1 MKTRPRVPRASRLL
15 CIMLAEIVAVTYTT
29 PPVRAQAPAPQQ
41 ITISILEGEGAI
53 NNIKQRTAREAIV
66 QVQDE
71 NHKPVAGVAVTFFLA
86 DHGASGVFANGS
98 QSMTVMTD
106 ANGQAAMRGMVPNKM
121 AGKMQIRVSARLGN
135 LNADAVITQTN
146 AAGAAAAGG
155 AAISGKA
162 IALLVVGAVA
172 AAVVGVVLATRG
184 GSSTAVVIAVGP
196 TPTPTPTPT
205 PPAVV
210 ITPGTP
216 TVGHP

>member
-1 MKTRPRVPRASRLL
+1 M
-15 CIMLAEIVAVTYTT
+15 MLAEIVAVTYTT
-29 PPVRAQAPAPQQ
+29 PPIRAQAPEPKQL
-41 ITISILEGEGAI
+41 TISILEGEGAI

-98 QSMTVMTD
+98 RSLTVLTD
-106 ANGQAAMRGMVPNKM
+106 TNGQAAMRGMTPNNM
-121 AGKMQIRVSARLGN
+121 AGKLQIRVSARLGN
-135 LNADAVITQTN
+135 LNADATITQTN

-155 AAISGKA
+155 AAISGKV
-162 IALLVVGAVA
+162 IALIIVIAAGAAVGAIVA
-172 AAVVGVVLATRG
+172 THGG
-184 GSSTAVVIAVGP
+184 GSSASS
-196 TPTPTPTPT
+196 TPTPTPTT
-205 PPAVV
+205 PAVV

>member
-1 MKTRPRVPRASRLL
+1 MKTRPRVPRVSRLL
-15 CIMLAEIVAVTYTT
+15 CMLLAEIVAVTYTT
-29 PPVRAQAPAPQQ
+29 PPARAQAPEPKQL
-41 ITISILEGEGAI
+41 TISILEGEGAI

-121 AGKMQIRVSARLGN
+121 AGKMEIRVSARLGN
-135 LNADAVITQTN
+135 LNADATITQTN
-146 AAGAAAAGG
+146 AVGAAAAGG
-155 AAISGKA
+155 AAISGKV
-162 IALLVVGAVA
+162 IALIVVGAVA
-172 AAVVGVVLATRG
+172 AAAVGIVLATRG
-184 GSSTAVVIAVGP
+184 GSSSSSSATIPTGP
-196 TPTPTPTPT
+196 TT
-205 PPAVV
+205 PAVV

>member
-1 MKTRPRVPRASRLL
+1 MEEAQMNQLRVSRASRLL
-15 CIMLAEIVAVTYTT
+15 CMMLAEIVAIAYTT
-29 PPVRAQAPAPQQ
+29 PPIRAQAPEPKQL
-41 ITISILEGEGAI
+41 TISILEGEGAI

-121 AGKMQIRVSARLGN
+121 AGKMEIRVSARLGN

-146 AAGAAAAGG
+146 VAGAAGAGG

-162 IALLVVGAVA
+162 IALIVVGAAVA
-172 AAVVGVVLATRG
+172 AGAGVYFGTRG
-184 GSSTAVVIAVGP
+184 GS
-196 TPTPTPTPT
+196 TPAA

-210 ITPGTP
+210 TITAGTP

>member
-1 MKTRPRVPRASRLL
+1 
-15 CIMLAEIVAVTYTT
+15 MLAEIVAVTYTT
-29 PPVRAQAPAPQQ
+29 PPVHAQAPAPKQ

-98 QSMTVMTD
+98 QSLTVMTD
-106 ANGQAAMRGMVPNKM
+106 PNGQAAMRGMVPNNM

-135 LNADAVITQTN
+135 LNANATITQTN
-146 AAGAAAAGG
+146 AVGAAAGG
-155 AAISGKA
+155 AAVSGKV
-162 IALLVVGAVA
+162 IALIVVA
-172 AAVVGVVLATRG
+172 AVGVAVGVIVATRG
-184 GSSTAVVIAVGP
+184 GGSTP
-196 TPTPTPTPT
+196 PT
-205 PPAVV
+205 PPPVV
-210 ITPGTP
+210 VTITPGTP

>member
-1 MKTRPRVPRASRLL
+1 MRTRPRVPRASRIL
-15 CIMLAEIVAVTYTT
+15 CTMLAEVLAITYST
-29 PPVRAQAPAPQQ
+29 PPAGAQAPEPKQL
-41 ITISILEGEGAI
+41 TISILEGEGAI
-53 NNIKQRTAREAIV
+53 NNIRQRTAREAMV

-121 AGKMQIRVSARLGN
+121 AGKMQIRVSAILGN

-155 AAISGKA
+155 AAISGKT
-162 IALLVVGAVA
+162 IALIVVGVVA
-172 AAVVGVVLATRG
+172 AAVVGVVVATHGG
-184 GSSTAVVIAVGP
+184 GSSPSTTATIPAGP
-196 TPTPTPTPT
+196 TT
-205 PPAVV
+205 PAVV

-216 TVGHP
+216 TVGQP